1 MPAQLLRAVK
11 MGQKAVF
18 LDRDGVLDI
27 DKGYLYKAEELV
39 WVPESREAVGWLC
52 SQGYLVLVATN
63 QSGVARGMYTEAD
76 VHKLHAFMNKELAPY
91 GGRIEHFYYCP
102 HYKGGLL
109 PRCMKECNCRKPKPG
124 MLLQG
129 MGDYELQPEDCLM
142 IGDSPKDVQAA
153 EAAGMDG
160 YLFPGGSLLEFV
172 QGVIQKRECRS

>member
-109 PRCMKECNCRKPKPG
+109 PRYMKECNCRKPKPG
-124 MLLQG
+124 MILRGLTEWQG
-129 MGDYELQPEDCLM
+129 DPAASFL
-142 IGDSPKDVQAA
+142 IGDKESDIAA
-153 EAAGMDG
+153 ATAAGITG
-160 YLFPGGSLLEFV
+160 YLFTGSNLLEFV
-172 QGVIQKRECRS
+172 KQNIPGIVAK